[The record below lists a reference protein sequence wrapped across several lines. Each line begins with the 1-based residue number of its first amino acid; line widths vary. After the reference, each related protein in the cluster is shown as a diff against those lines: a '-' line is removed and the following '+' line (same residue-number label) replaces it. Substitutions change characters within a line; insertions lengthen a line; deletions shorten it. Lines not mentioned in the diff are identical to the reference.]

1 MQKMKNVV
9 AIAMTMLMMCSLM
22 FSSNAANGVTIKVDG
37 KTLSTD
43 VEPLIESG
51 RTLVP
56 IRFIAEALG
65 AQVVWDTIDKQ
76 VDIISAD
83 KNITLK
89 IGSKTAKVND
99 KNVTL
104 DVPAK
109 INNGRTL
116 IPLRFVSE
124 NLGANVAWT
133 ESSKTVT
140 VDYFSK
146 MSGTIKISG
155 STTIQPI
162 VQAAADKLMAMN
174 KGLSISVAGGGS
186 GAGIKDAASGEVN
199 IGCASREVKSSEK
212 AENPDL
218 KDIKIG
224 SDGIAIV
231 LNKKNPVKSLTKQQ
245 VYDIFT
251 GKINNWKD
259 VGGDNGAIFVQ
270 TREPG
275 SGTLGAFEEMAI
287 QTVNKDGKI
296 VEIATPHTSNGLMRD
311 AVGANK
317 NAIGFLS
324 FGYLDSTVNAPS
336 VQGVGA
342 TVDNAL
348 EGKWPY
354 VRPLNVVTKGTP
366 SGITAKFLNYL
377 TTAEG
382 QKILSD
388 ENYLTLKR

>member
-1 MQKMKNVV
+1 MQRLKSIV
-9 AIAMTMLMMCSLM
+9 AITMTMVMMCGFVSY
-22 FSSNAANGVTIKVDG
+22 SKAANGVTIKVDG

-43 VEPLIESG
+43 VEPEIESG

-65 AQVVWDTIDKQ
+65 AKVTWDNSNKQ
-76 VDIISAD
+76 VNILSSD
-83 KNITLK
+83 KDITLK
-89 IGSKTAKVND
+89 IESNTAKVNN
-99 KNVTL
+99 KSVTL

-109 INNGRTL
+109 IKSGRTL

-124 NLGANVAWT
+124 NLGAEVNWV
-133 ESSKTVT
+133 SSTKTVT

-155 STTIQPI
+155 STTVQPI
-162 VQAAADKLMAMN
+162 VQSAADKLMAMN
-174 KGLSISVAGGGS
+174 KSLSVSVAGGGS
-186 GAGIKDAASGEVN
+186 GAGVKDAASGEVN

-212 AENPDL
+212 SEYPDL

-231 LNKKNPVKSLTKQQ
+231 VNKNNPVKSLTKQQ

-259 VGGDNGAIFVQ
+259 VGGENGAIFVQ

-275 SGTLGAFEEMAI
+275 SGTLGAFEELSI
-287 QTVNKDGKI
+287 QTINKEGKI
-296 VEIATPHTSNGLMRD
+296 VGTATPHTSNGLMRD
-311 AVGANK
+311 AVAANK

-324 FGYLDSTVNAPS
+324 FGYLDSSVMAPD
-336 VQGVGA
+336 VQGVKA

-348 EGKWPY
+348 AGKWPY

-366 SGITAKFLNYL
+366 TGVTAKFLNYL

-382 QKILSD
+382 QKILAD
-388 ENYLTLKR
+388 ENYLTLK